1 MLTAIVFLPLLGAL
15 VLAFLPGSRV
25 GLIRVTAAVFAALTL
40 ALSLVMYFSFNQG
53 ASGLQFVEKVDWVAL
68 PSVGVSYFLGVDGLN
83 APLVLL
89 TALLTLMAVLASWH
103 IDLRPKT
110 YFILLLLLETGV
122 TGVFSAMDF
131 FLFFLF
137 WEVELIP
144 MYLLIGIWG
153 GPRREYAAIKF
164 VIYTLAGSALMLV
177 GILALYFYATPH
189 TFDMTRLATQHYPL
203 PFATLVFLLL
213 FAGFAVKLPV
223 FPLHTWLPDAHV
235 QAPTAVS
242 VLLAGVLLKMGGYG
256 MLRVLVGILPAATHY
271 WAPLLAVLAVISV
284 LYGAAVSMVQK
295 DLKSMVAYSSVS
307 HMGYVLLGIAALSAI
322 SLNGAA
328 IQLFT
333 HGTIT
338 GLLFL
343 LVGAIYD
350 KAHTRMI
357 PEFGGIARRMPA
369 VAVLFVMAGLA
380 SLGLP
385 MMSGFIAEFTIFI
398 GSYGPLPVYTIL
410 AASAIVLTAG
420 YLLWML
426 RRVFYGPFNL
436 RWEHLTDARGIEL
449 VPLVTLMAII
459 LLVGIYPA
467 VLTNVVNNG
476 VSHLTANMTAQITAQ
491 AAPAAAPITSSLAA
505 VSGLWRLP

>member
-1 MLTAIVFLPLLGAL
+1 
-15 VLAFLPGSRV
+15 
-25 GLIRVTAAVFAALTL
+25 
-40 ALSLVMYFSFNQG
+40 
-53 ASGLQFVEKVDWVAL
+53 
-68 PSVGVSYFLGVDGLN
+68 
-83 APLVLL
+83 
-89 TALLTLMAVLASWH
+89 
-103 IDLRPKT
+103 
-110 YFILLLLLETGV
+110 
-122 TGVFSAMDF
+122 MDF

-153 GPRREYAAIKF
+153 GPRREYAAVKF

-189 TFDMTRLATQHYPL
+189 TFDMTVLARQKYSL
-203 PFATLVFLLL
+203 PFATLVFLFL

-223 FPLHTWLPDAHV
+223 FPFHTWLPDAHV

-256 MLRVLVGILPAATHY
+256 MLRVLVGMLPQATLY
-271 WAPLLAVLAVISV
+271 WAQPLAILAVISI
-284 LYGAAVSMVQK
+284 LYGACVSMVQQ

-307 HMGYVLLGIAALSAI
+307 HMGYVLLGIAALTPI

-343 LVGAIYD
+343 LVGVVYD

-357 PEFGGIARRMPA
+357 PDFGGLARRMPLL
-369 VAVLFVMAGLA
+369 AVLFVMAGLA

-385 MMSGFIAEFTIFI
+385 GMSGFIAEFTVFI
-398 GSYGPLPVYTIL
+398 GSYGSWPLYTIL
-410 AASAIVLTAG
+410 GASAIVITAG
-420 YLLWML
+420 YVLWMI
-426 RRVFYGPFNL
+426 RRVFFGPFSE
-436 RWEHLTDARGIEL
+436 RWEHLTDPTGVEV
-449 VPLVTLMAII
+449 VPLVALLAVILIVGLDPAI
-459 LLVGIYPA
+459 
-467 VLTNVVNNG
+467 LTNVINSG
-476 VSHLTANMTAQITAQ
+476 VAPLTGQVAR
-491 AAPAAAPITSSLAA
+491 AATEVPGALA
-505 VSGLWRLP
+505 SIGGIWRLP

>member
-1 MLTAIVFLPLLGAL
+1 MLSAIIFLPLLGAVFIAWL
-15 VLAFLPGSRV
+15 PSSRASLSRWLAAGFSG
-25 GLIRVTAAVFAALTL
+25 AAL
-40 ALSLVMYFSFNQG
+40 ALSLVAYVG
-53 ASGLQFVEKVDWVAL
+53 YDVHAGGLQFVEKVDWVAL
-68 PSVGVSYFLGVDGLN
+68 PSVGVSYFVGADGLN
-83 APLVLL
+83 LPMILL
-89 TALLTLMAVLASWH
+89 TSLLTLMAVLASWT
-103 IDLRPKT
+103 IDLRPKA
-110 YFILLLLLETGV
+110 YFLLLLLLETGV

-177 GILALYFYATPH
+177 GILALYFYASPH
-189 TFDMTRLATQHYPL
+189 TFDMTKLAAQKYDL
-203 PFATLVFLLL
+203 NFAAAVFLFL

-223 FPLHTWLPDAHV
+223 FPFHTWLPDAHV

-256 MLRVLVGILPAATHY
+256 MLRVLVGMLPEATHY
-271 WAPLLAVLAVISV
+271 WAWLLGLLAVISV
-284 LYGAAVSMVQK
+284 LYGACVSMVQP

-307 HMGYVLLGIAALSAI
+307 HMGYVLLGIAALTTI

-343 LVGAIYD
+343 LVGNLYD
-350 KAHTRMI
+350 KAHTRLI
-357 PEFGGIARRMPA
+357 PELGGLARRMPMLA
-369 VAVLFVMAGLA
+369 ILFVLAGLA

-385 MMSGFIAEFTIFI
+385 GLSGFVAEFTVFI
-398 GSYGPLPVYTIL
+398 GSYVIWQLYTIL
-410 AASAIVLTAG
+410 AASAIVITAG
-420 YLLWML
+420 YILWMI
-426 RRVFYGPFNL
+426 RRVFYGPFNERWDHL
-436 RWEHLTDARGIEL
+436 RDARGLEL
-449 VPLVTLMAII
+449 VPLVTLMAVI
-459 LLVGIYPA
+459 LLIGLDPA
-467 VLTNVVNNG
+467 LLTNVVNSG
-476 VSHLTANMTAQITAQ
+476 IATLAGHAS
-491 AAPAAAPITSSLAA
+491 APLPGQLAA
-505 VSGLWRLP
+505 GAGSGGLR